1 MAQASP
7 RPKGVTAVVVLII
20 VTAVFEIVSAVLQI
34 LVRDDT
40 TIALWSGA
48 ITLVIAVVYLLLAKG
63 IADGRNVA
71 RVIVAVASSLM
82 VVAAVWIMFT
92 QPHLWLSLIVQVILG
107 MLVLGMLYTDRA
119 TEFFTRKA
127 E

>member
-1 MAQASP
+1 MAQVSP

-82 VVAAVWIMFT
+82 VVAAVWITFT

>member
-82 VVAAVWIMFT
+82 VVAAVWITFT